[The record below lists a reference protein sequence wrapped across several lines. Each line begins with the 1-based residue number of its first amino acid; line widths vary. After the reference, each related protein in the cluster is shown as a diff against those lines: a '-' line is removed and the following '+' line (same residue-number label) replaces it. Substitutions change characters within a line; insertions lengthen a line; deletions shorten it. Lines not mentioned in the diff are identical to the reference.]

1 MVSTVGETSN
11 ASSIDGPAIYD
22 ELIGDSTDSALATP
36 LGTTTRDEI
45 DARTPA
51 LIGHLER
58 LLVEDLGADSDDMV
72 KELYRRAYKLLDLRH
87 RPTPDTPAFAA
98 YFFMR
103 DVAGLARRLLWIYS
117 QRSGTGVS

>member
-1 MVSTVGETSN
+1 MSESSST
-11 ASSIDGPAIYD
+11 SSVDGPAIDD
-22 ELIGDSTDSALATP
+22 ELIRDSTDSALAMQ

-58 LLVEDLGADSDDMV
+58 LLAEDLGADSDDIV
-72 KELYRRAYKLLDLRH
+72 KELYSRAYKLLDLRH
-87 RPTPDTPAFAA
+87 RPTPDAPAFAA

-103 DVAGLARRLLWIYS
+103 DVANLARHLLWVYS